1 MQEAFYYFAELFSMK
16 ILYVIT
22 LSELGGA
29 QSFVCN
35 LANMEALAGHE
46 VMVVSGGQGEAW
58 ENLDSR
64 VHVRILKELQR
75 EIGWRDA
82 LTVLNLLRVR
92 WNFHPDIVHLN
103 SSKIGMMGRLV
114 FKPSRIVYT
123 VHGFDSMRKTYRKL
137 LFIEKL
143 LKSRAS
149 AIVGVCKY
157 DYDALL
163 EEGIT
168 QHVSYI
174 HNAVPD
180 TMNSPM
186 ETEEELAVSQEMLK
200 LHKQYGKLLMCIAR
214 DAKPKRLDMFFDLA
228 KANPQYGFVWI
239 GNKNEYEDKPA
250 NVHMLGSL
258 QNASKYLRYVDLSV
272 LISDYEGFPMSILES
287 LSYGVPVVASNVGGV
302 AELLN
307 GKNGLIAENN
317 LEDWSAKINQVL
329 NDACLEDMSKEARKS
344 YEQHFT
350 IEKMV
355 SAYDKIYNQMKNR

>member
-1 MQEAFYYFAELFSMK
+1 MK

-35 LANMEALAGHE
+35 MANMEALAGHE
-46 VMVVSGGQGEAW
+46 VMVVSGGKGEAW

-64 VHVRILKELQR
+64 VKVRILKELQW
-75 EIGWRDA
+75 EIGWKDA
-82 LTVLNLLRVR
+82 LSLLNLLRVR
-92 WNFHPDIVHLN
+92 LNFHPDIVHLN

-143 LKSRAS
+143 LKGRAS

-168 QHVSYI
+168 KHVSYI

-180 TMNSPM
+180 TVNSPM
-186 ETEEELAVSQEMLK
+186 ETDEELAVSQEMLK
-200 LHKQYGKLLMCIAR
+200 LHTQYGKLVMCIAR

-239 GNKNEYEDKPA
+239 GNKNKYENTPA
-250 NVHMLGSL
+250 NVHLLGSL
-258 QNASKYLRYVDLSV
+258 QNASKYLRYADLSI

-329 NDACLEDMSKEARKS
+329 NDSCLEDMSREARKS

-355 SAYDKIYNQMKNR
+355 SAYDNIYNKMKNKKK